1 MDEVLHDPRTKQQLK
16 DAIYNHL
23 YEPVKRSYNHK
34 LQQIIRDNSR
44 ILRSPHESF
53 TYRGQIYAIDAKATM
68 PRKMNRLVPSL
79 QPQMEAY
86 LAEVKRLND
95 NEVPF
100 VMGFVNQVLN
110 ASNTFEDYLR
120 LLPESIHG
128 SIRAMQASCPCR
140 TVELTEEDIQA
151 IREKNQH
158 SIDLMKQ
165 RQVLNLLL

>member
-1 MDEVLHDPRTKQQLK
+1 MDEILHDPRTKQQLK

-34 LQQIIRDNSR
+34 LQRIIRDNSR
-44 ILRSPHESF
+44 ILRSPYESF
-53 TYRGQIYAIDAKATM
+53 TYRGQIYVIDAKATM
-68 PRKMNRLVPSL
+68 PRKMNRLVPAL
-79 QPQMEAY
+79 QPLMEAY
-86 LAEVKRLND
+86 LAEVKQLND
-95 NEVPF
+95 QEVPF

-128 SIRAMQASCPCR
+128 PIRAMQAACPCR
-140 TVELTEEDIQA
+140 TVKLTEEDIRA
-151 IREKNQH
+151 IQERNQL

-165 RQVLNLLL
+165 RQVKNLLL